1 MTSKLNTLEASISRL
16 LWQNGESFS
25 LDVLA
30 EQLRWKAGRL
40 LPQLGWP
47 GVLAIGL
54 LVMSILFYFSTL
66 RPLQASVNA
75 KLIEVKVNREHF
87 MQPTVIDHSQDTP
100 GEQLAEFYKYFP
112 AEKTSPHWLGLMM
125 EIANKRGLSLT
136 HGEYAIVRDSAGEL
150 RRVKITL
157 PVQGSYPQIRQY
169 LAELIEQVPSM
180 SLENVQ
186 FERKDIND
194 TDLQAKVKLVLYLRR
209 LL

>member
-16 LWQNGESFS
+16 LGQNGEPFS
-25 LDVLA
+25 RDVFA
-30 EQLRWKAGRL
+30 EQLRWNVLRL
-40 LPQLGWP
+40 LPQLSWP

-54 LVMSILFYFSTL
+54 LVMSVLFYVSTM

-87 MQPTVIDHSQDTP
+87 MQPAVTDHSLDTP

-125 EIANKRGLSLT
+125 EIANKRGLSLN
-136 HGEYAIVRDSAGEL
+136 HGEYAIVRDSTGEL

-209 LL
+209 SL